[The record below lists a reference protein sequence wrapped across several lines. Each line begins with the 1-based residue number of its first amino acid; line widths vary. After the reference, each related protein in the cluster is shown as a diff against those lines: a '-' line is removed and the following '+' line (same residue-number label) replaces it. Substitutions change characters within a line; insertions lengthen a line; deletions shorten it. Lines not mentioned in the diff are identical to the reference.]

1 MDNNSV
7 INGRHEMECPQCHA
21 KDCTEI
27 RLHLKGEEKVEFFSC
42 RRCEA
47 KWWEREGDTIEL
59 DEVLNLASHK
69 ND

>member
-1 MDNNSV
+1 
-7 INGRHEMECPQCHA
+7 MECPQCHA

-27 RLHLKGEEKVEFFSC
+27 RLHLKGEESVEFFSC

-59 DEVLNLASHK
+59 DEVLNLASQK
-69 ND
+69 DAARSSQA